1 MKSLLQELRDNEY
14 ILYKG
19 NMGNNLVIEYYQTDS
34 GRKFALHFSDN
45 KKRNIAK
52 VWSRGQ
58 YREVSKFYR
67 WRIERAMRKGA
78 EKE

>member
-14 ILYKG
+14 TMIHSE
-19 NMGNNLVIEYYQTDS
+19 MGNEYSVESYKTNS
-34 GRKFALHFSDN
+34 GREFQLLFNFTEASKAAYMGGKSP
-45 KKRNIAK
+45 KR
-52 VWSRGQ
+52 
-58 YREVSKFYR
+58 VSNFYR